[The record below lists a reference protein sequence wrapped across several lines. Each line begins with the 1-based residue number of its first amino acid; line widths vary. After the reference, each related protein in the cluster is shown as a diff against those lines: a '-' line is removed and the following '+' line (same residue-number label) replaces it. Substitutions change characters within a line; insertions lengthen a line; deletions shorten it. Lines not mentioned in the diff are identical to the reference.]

1 MYKIML
7 DIATL
12 RSVVKRLSNKPE
24 ILKQLLSFV
33 FAPEGLYPLGLLIS
47 LPFPFATLPPKPQ
60 HSFSHPS
67 PCQPHSFI

>member
-7 DIATL
+7 DITTL
-12 RSVVKRLSNKPE
+12 SSVVKRLSNKPE

-33 FAPEGLYPLGLLIS
+33 FAPEGLYLLGLLIS